1 MSTPVPEKVREARD
15 GTEYPFIPLK
25 GEDITMPVSVELDSA
40 DYLNKHELEEGFE
53 IHHTYVKCSEIQETR
68 MPLDANPREP
78 SESRQV
84 KAMQRTL
91 DLNPRDFVK
100 MNNGVVVICSDIDAT
115 GESVNLEFNKG
126 EGICNGGHT
135 YFAVTTADNISKEA
149 KLHLEV
155 IVVPEKA
162 QEERLQD
169 IVDIARAR
177 NNSNQLEK
185 RSEADFLGYY
195 DVFRNRTDKE
205 RQVEWH
211 ENDSEAFDDRST
223 IDAVHFLRLMK
234 SLDITNYKHDV
245 YNPDANSHKSLGTSK
260 SRVHNRWINQV
271 ENALDGEIDHRPLR
285 YLYPLCNDVLY
296 IRDLLSHSFHPDAD
310 IGLGNFRN
318 YKLYREY
325 VLGDPDSPRTRPLHI
340 GNFAA
345 DEGVDLTATLEVM
358 FLGLFRNN
366 IFSLPNPNKSHP
378 SYVGWILD
386 PTRLWKRRGPQAL
399 ESMGALYSDLDKDP
413 KQFIRIN
420 APYAQDLYEFGMS
433 KEVPA
438 PQVLYELG
446 ATIEETYN
454 RYQRTDNLDEA
465 THWLANSEN
474 ENPGLRD
481 IGEFEPPKGAVG
493 YELSRADYLDRSD

>member
-1 MSTPVPEKVREARD
+1 MSTQVPEAVREARD
-15 GTEYPFIPLK
+15 GTEYPFIPLT
-25 GEDITMPVSVELDSA
+25 GEDVTVPVTVELDSA
-40 DYLNKHELEEGFE
+40 DYLNRHDLEAGFE
-53 IHHTYVKCSEIQETR
+53 IHHMYVKCSELQETR

-91 DLNPRDFVK
+91 DSNPRDFVK
-100 MNNGVVVICSDIDAT
+100 MNNGVVVICSDIDPADNNVGLT
-115 GESVNLEFNKG
+115 FNKG

-135 YFAVTTADNISKEA
+135 YFSVATADDISEEA

-155 IVVPEKA
+155 IVVPDKS

-195 DVFRNRTDKE
+195 DVFRNRTE
-205 RQVEWH
+205 REGQVEWH
-211 ENDSEAFDDRST
+211 ENDSDAFDDRSK

-234 SLDITNYKHDV
+234 SLDITNYRHDV

-260 SRVHNRWINQV
+260 SRVHRRWINQV
-271 ENALDGEIDHRPLR
+271 EKALDGEIQQRPLR

-296 IRDLLSHSFHPDAD
+296 IRDLLSRSFHPDSD
-310 IGLGNFRN
+310 VDLGTFRR
-318 YKLYREY
+318 YKLYKQY
-325 VLGDPDSPRTRPLHI
+325 VLGDTDSPETRPLHV
-340 GNFAA
+340 GNFEVN
-345 DEGVDLTATLEVM
+345 EGVDLTATLEVM

-366 IFSLPNPNKSHP
+366 LFTLPNPNDSH
-378 SYVGWILD
+378 SNYIGWILD
-386 PTRLWKRRGPQAL
+386 PRTLWERRGPQAL

-433 KEVPA
+433 KDVPA
-438 PQVLYELG
+438 PEVLYEIG
-446 ATIEETYN
+446 DTEEEMYN
-454 RYQRTDNLDEA
+454 RYRQTEDLSGA
-465 THWLANSEN
+465 THWLANSEA
-474 ENPGLRD
+474 ERSGLRSVEESD
-481 IGEFEPPKGAVG
+481 PPSDAVG
-493 YELSRADYLDRSD
+493 YGLSGADYLQRSD